1 MKDRPL
7 LSTTDHKLLFRQQRV
22 RNTRMAIRKLESWFA
37 EEKRFDFNGRVF
49 TNEYREKTARVK
61 FLKSSLKELE
71 RDLMTYRNKSRKKFA
86 PSCK

>member
-22 RNTRMAIRKLESWFA
+22 RNTRMAIKKLEAWFSQ
-37 EEKRFDFNGRVF
+37 EKGFDFTGRIF
-49 TNEYREKTARVK
+49 TDEYREKMIRLK
-61 FLKSSLKELE
+61 FLKSLLKELE